1 MKRLLCIMLMF
12 SIGAFCVGCGNSSSK
27 DDSKDNKQT
36 EESSDKSSS
45 SSSNKEE
52 RSIITLK
59 EENSTLTYEDFKN
72 IKLGISYEE
81 CKAGIGEANMLV
93 QESDKK
99 TYTWKM
105 GNNKTIS
112 VVVQDNIIK
121 SKAQGLLNDNKIP
134 ITRAQY
140 DSLNNGMTLDEVK
153 AIVGNEG
160 VFTNAELQSDGKTK
174 TLYSY
179 HNGDASSAILT
190 FVDNAL
196 YSKSNNNLE

>member
-1 MKRLLCIMLMF
+1 
-12 SIGAFCVGCGNSSSK
+12 
-27 DDSKDNKQT
+27 
-36 EESSDKSSS
+36 
-45 SSSNKEE
+45 
-52 RSIITLK
+52 
-59 EENSTLTYEDFKN
+59 
-72 IKLGISYEE
+72 
-81 CKAGIGEANMLV
+81 MLV